1 MSIESNTLY
10 MKQDSKDE
18 DCNDELEYWQNR
30 CMNSIK
36 KRYGLDGRPA
46 HQSRRDS
53 TEKRDDFTRDEELEY
68 LSNQALKNFTSIK
81 NKLEDEE
88 LEKMHEKSLKFL
100 EYRDAQ
106 KAEKLKEARK

>member
-1 MSIESNTLY
+1 MY

-68 LSNQALKNFTSIK
+68 LSNQALKNLKQASSQVYHQVLALRFSRAPWSI
-81 NKLEDEE
+81 L
-88 LEKMHEKSLKFL
+88 
-100 EYRDAQ
+100 
-106 KAEKLKEARK
+106 